1 MSEQLSPE
9 QRAYKALADN
19 RSRFGYRHIPNRD
32 RELASDI
39 AAAIRAAETAA
50 VEAERDRCAKIAKD
64 AAANSERGEHPRHE
78 HIGAIGYECACGDI
92 AEAIRAT
99 PTTEATH
106 G

>member
-1 MSEQLSPE
+1 MTEQLSPE

-39 AAAIRAAETAA
+39 ASAIRAAETAA
-50 VEAERDRCAKIAKD
+50 VEAERDRCAETAFEGQKGVSCFVRVEECAAYNRGRRD
-64 AAANSERGEHPRHE
+64 AAE
-78 HIGAIGYECACGDI
+78 DI
-92 AEAIRAT
+92 RRT
-99 PTTEATH
+99 PTTEASH